1 MPLSPRWSTEVH
13 GETLDYNGE
22 DIPTF
27 LKEFD
32 RLEDRVINQWEVNQ
46 LSWADYQRRVA
57 EIQEA
62 RVMFVRFAYN

>member
-1 MPLSPRWSTEVH
+1 MPLSPRWSKEVH
-13 GETLDYNGE
+13 GETLYYNGE

-32 RLEDRVINQWEVNQ
+32 RLEDRVINLWEVNQ
-46 LSWADYQRRVA
+46 VSWQDYQRMVA

-62 RVMFVRFAYN
+62 RLLFVRFAYN

>member
-1 MPLSPRWSTEVH
+1 MPLSPRWSKQVH

-32 RLEDRVINQWEVNQ
+32 RLEDRVINLWEVNQ
-46 LSWADYQRRVA
+46 VSWEDYQRMVA

-62 RVMFVRFAYN
+62 KLMFVRFAYN